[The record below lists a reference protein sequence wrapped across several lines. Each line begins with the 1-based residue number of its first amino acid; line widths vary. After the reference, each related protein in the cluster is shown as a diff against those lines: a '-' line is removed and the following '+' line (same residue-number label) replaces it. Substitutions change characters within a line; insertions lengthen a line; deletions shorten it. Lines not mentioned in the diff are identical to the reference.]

1 MLFSQNFY
9 IFVLSKQK
17 GRYMTH
23 KEFEKFVDGLSDLDK
38 FHLMK
43 IMTDKNMLSKRRKI
57 WDANY
62 KKLSKTKEWKDNM
75 KERDK
80 LLKRGKN
87 LTKEQK
93 ARLKELDEWIDDV
106 MVPEYFDLL
115 VKTFNETI
123 SKK

>member
-1 MLFSQNFY
+1 
-9 IFVLSKQK
+9 
-17 GRYMTH
+17 MTH
-23 KEFEKFVDGLSDLDK
+23 KEFYTFMNSLSDENK
-38 FHLMK
+38 FHLSML
-43 IMTDKNMLSKRRKI
+43 ILDENMRAKRSKI
-57 WDANY
+57 WDVNY

-87 LTKEQK
+87 LTKKQK
-93 ARLKELDEWIDDV
+93 TRLKELDEWIDDV